1 MNNKFDLREHI
12 VGYCSHAALNK
23 SLFGKVDLGDDSYH
37 SELLYQIAKTMYNK
51 DIAKSIVK
59 AKEECMRSLSLASID
74 TMRNRI
80 GRITSL
86 AQC

>member
-1 MNNKFDLREHI
+1 
-12 VGYCSHAALNK
+12 
-23 SLFGKVDLGDDSYH
+23 
-37 SELLYQIAKTMYNK
+37 MYNK